1 MDGVRLLASRRFGIY
16 GMHVVA
22 PEEIAP
28 DLSGDI
34 ELFDVETA
42 RALKVP
48 LKRDTE
54 VRYKEFL
61 ADYWSTLRADL
72 QRYGVWYLQLHSDHP
87 VAETLF
93 TVFPKEGVF
102 E

>member
-1 MDGVRLLASRRFGIY
+1 MEGVRLLASRRFGIY
-16 GMHVVA
+16 GMHIVA
-22 PEEIAP
+22 PEEVAP

-42 RALKVP
+42 QVLKVP
-48 LKRDTE
+48 LKRDTV
-54 VRYKEFL
+54 VRYQKFL
-61 ADYWSTLRADL
+61 TNYWSALRSEL
-72 QRYGVWYLQLHSDHP
+72 QKYGAWYLQLPSDRP
-87 VAETLF
+87 VEETLF